1 MLRNQTFK
9 FGNIRR
15 QINELV
21 IKGVDERKA
30 VQIVMNS
37 YKNSKYGNRN

>member
-21 IKGVDERKA
+21 MKGVDERKA
-30 VQIVMNS
+30 VQMVMS
-37 YKNSKYGNRN
+37 SDHK

>member
-9 FGNIRR
+9 FGDIRR

-21 IKGVDERKA
+21 IKGIDERKA
-30 VQIVMNS
+30 LQMVMSS
-37 YKNSKYGNRN
+37 YRK

>member
-9 FGNIRR
+9 FSSIRR

-30 VQIVMNS
+30 VQIVMKSFN
-37 YKNSKYGNRN
+37 K